1 MKLKLVHVLVAL
13 GLAGVLGFGGVSL
26 ASAQDTTSTTVPDG
40 ATTTTP
46 DNSSGTTTTPDD
58 SSGTQAPS
66 TQSDPNCPNMGGSS
80 GSSSSKLRRDAPRAT
95 GRRRVATAPSER
107 FVVQR

>member
-26 ASAQDTTSTTVPDG
+26 ASAQDTTSTTVQDG

-46 DNSSGTTTTPDD
+46 DNSSGTTTAPDD
-58 SSGTQAPS
+58 SQSGTPAPS
-66 TQSDPNCPNMGGSS
+66 TQSNPNCPNMGGSS
-80 GSSSSKLRRDAPRAT
+80 GSSSNSSSGATTSSFRAAAS
-95 GRRRVATAPSER
+95 GYRSL
-107 FVVQR
+107 